1 MIETV
6 QRRKIEVL
14 VDAPLVRRITQTADE
29 VGVTGYTILP
39 TLGGSGRGGRWQ
51 DDQVSGADAKVIF
64 VTVTSQEK
72 ADAFT
77 SALAPLLESHGL
89 MLMTSTVD
97 VVRAGK
103 F

>member
-14 VDAPLVRRITQTADE
+14 VDRPLVRRVTETADE
-29 VGVTGYTILP
+29 VGVTGYTLLP
-39 TLGGSGRGGRWQ
+39 TLGGAGRGGRWS
-51 DDQVSGADAKVIF
+51 DDQVIGADSKVMF
-64 VTVTSQEK
+64 VTVTSQAK
-72 ADAFT
+72 AEALMD
-77 SALAPLLESHGL
+77 ALAPLLESHGL

>member
-14 VDAPLVRRITQTADE
+14 VDSPLVRRVTQTADQ

-39 TLGGSGRGGRWQ
+39 TLGGSGRGGRWS
-51 DDQVSGADAKVIF
+51 DDQVSGADAKVMF
-64 VTVTSQEK
+64 VTVTSQAK
-72 ADAFT
+72 AEAFT
-77 SALAPLLESHGL
+77 DALAPLLESHGL
-89 MLMTSTVD
+89 MLMMSTVD

>member
-14 VDAPLVRRITQTADE
+14 VDSPLVRRVTQTADQ

-39 TLGGSGRGGRWQ
+39 TLGGAGRGGRWS
-51 DDQVSGADAKVIF
+51 DDQVSGADAKVLF
-64 VTVTSQEK
+64 VTVTSQAK
-72 ADAFT
+72 AEAFT
-77 SALAPLLESHGL
+77 DALAPLLESHGL